1 MTAAAVVAEART
13 WLRTPYH
20 HEADIKGV
28 GVDCAMILVR
38 VFAAPTVALI
48 PADFD
53 PRPYSQDW
61 MLHREEEKYLGWLSL
76 FADRVD
82 EETDRIAPGDVPIW
96 RFGRTF
102 SHAGIATDD
111 VDGIIH
117 AYRQAG
123 CVVLGSLRET
133 TLQDRERQV
142 WRVRGLGA

>member
-1 MTAAAVVAEART
+1 MIARAAVVAEALT
-13 WLRTPYH
+13 WLKTPYH
-20 HEADIKGV
+20 HEGDVKGV

-61 MLHREEEKYLGWLSL
+61 MLHREEEKYLGWLMQ

-82 EETDRIAPGDVPIW
+82 APKAADVVIW

-102 SHAGIATDD
+102 SHAAIVTDER
-111 VDGIIH
+111 GGMIH
-117 AYRQAG
+117 AYRQDRS
-123 CVVLGSLRET
+123 VVLGRLDET
-133 TLQDRERQV
+133 ALLDRERQV
-142 WRVRGLGA
+142 WRVRGIEGAP